1 MASVSSW
8 ILSIAGII
16 CLSVLLELVLPD
28 GQLNKYVKNI
38 FSFVI
43 IWVVIFPIPNLLKN
57 VNFNQDIFVQEE
69 ILLQDDYLDKVENEK
84 NESLIA
90 CVQEDLSKNGYSG
103 ILISTKSKKDNKTT
117 MFVDLSSL
125 VITGENVNK
134 NILEIKEDIKII
146 IKNYFGNIEVKF
158 NE

>member
-1 MASVSSW
+1 MVSVSSW

-38 FSFVI
+38 FSFVV

-69 ILLQDDYLDKVENEK
+69 ILLQDNYLSKVENEK
-84 NESLIA
+84 NESLII
-90 CVQEDLSKNGYSG
+90 CVQEDLSKNGYDG
-103 ILISTKSKKDNKTT
+103 VLISIKSKKDSKTT
-117 MFVDLSSL
+117 MFVDLGSL

-146 IKNYFGNIEVKF
+146 IKNYFGNVEVKF